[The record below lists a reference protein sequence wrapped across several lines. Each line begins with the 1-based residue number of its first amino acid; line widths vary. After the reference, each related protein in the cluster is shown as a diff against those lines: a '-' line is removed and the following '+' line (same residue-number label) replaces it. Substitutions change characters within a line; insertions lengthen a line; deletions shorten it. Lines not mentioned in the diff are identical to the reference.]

1 MSIRQIIFPFL
12 TASIVVFLAIGA
24 AAQSLVS
31 GEVTGIVSD
40 PSSAVIPKAMVTLK
54 NNGTGQTQTTETN
67 QTGVYRFSLVSPGQY
82 TVTVNASGFQ
92 NAERNVIVAVGQSTS
107 MNMKL
112 EVGSTSSQTVE
123 VTAEAGVVQTE
134 NGDVST
140 TFSPEQVQLVP
151 NPGNDLSYIVQTAP
165 GAVMNTQAGFGN
177 SSMFGL
183 PATSNLF
190 TVNGMNEND
199 PFLNLNN
206 SGATNLLLGQNDVQE
221 ATVVNNGYSTQ
232 YGGLAGANVNY
243 VTKSGTNTFHG
254 NANYFWNGR
263 TMNANNWFNNLNGVK
278 RPFDN
283 VNQWSA
289 ALGGPIIHD
298 KTFFFVDY
306 EGLRVLLPTNI
317 QVNIPSP
324 QFETATLAN
333 IGATQP
339 AELPF
344 YQQMFSIYNNAPGVS
359 GAQNTLSAGGC
370 DGTITLAGGAPCA
383 LQFRSTAGNFTH
395 EWLLTARVDQNLG
408 AHDRAYIHFRTDHGL
423 QATYTDPLN
432 SVFNAQSDQPQ
443 YEGQLNWTHITGSN
457 AVNQFIL
464 AGSWYSAIFKPAN
477 LAAAT
482 ALMPYR
488 LRFAGGS
495 FYDLG
500 HDLNDWPQGRNVTQ
514 YQIIDDFSK
523 VYGAHNLK
531 VGVNFRR
538 NDITDYSPGLFTTG
552 EVIGEEQSSF
562 FSGTA
567 GLFTQA
573 FNARSTQ
580 PVALYGLGLYA
591 QDEWAIKPNLK
602 LTFGLRAEH
611 DSNPVCQTDC
621 FARLDSNFEGIS
633 HDVSQPYNQAIRTGL
648 HQALPSYTK
657 IAWEP
662 RLGFAWTPR
671 GAGTNTVVRG
681 GIGIFHDVFPAT
693 SADSFL
699 NNPPLYNQF
708 FVGPGS
714 LAPGTL
720 GNIQSQASGANS
732 AFVTGF
738 TNGGTL
744 NSISLAS
751 PFFVPPSIFSSARSI
766 HAPQFQEWN
775 LELQQG
781 IGDKTSISVNY
792 VGNHQIYGP
801 IQNGGLNSYC
811 NVAPIIPINA
821 TVPASATCASDLMN
835 TTGLVGLPLAPADP
849 RFGTVTEVSS
859 SNLANYNGVTLSIR
873 RSFSSLQVQANYTF
887 SHALDMISN
896 GGFLPFN
903 FATNENTANPQDPFN
918 FRRYNYG
925 NADYDVRHDAS
936 LNYVWTTPKEKGWI
950 GVVGN
955 WTVSGTLFWRTGL
968 PITVYDDNATST
980 LSGFNYAVTNGDPFF
995 GNYLGSGPVVCTRAA
1010 LSTPCLNPGIQF
1022 TGLDVPSGTPVTA
1035 FGNQRRNQVWGPHY
1049 FDTDLAVMKNFHI
1062 PINETSTFGVG
1073 LQFFNILNHPNFDQ
1087 PDANVSSPT
1096 FGTMINTVSV
1106 PTSILGSFLGGDAS
1120 PRLIQIKGTLS
1131 F

>member
-40 PSSAVIPKAMVTLK
+40 PSSAVIPKATVTLK

-811 NVAPIIPINA
+811 NVAPIIPINP